1 MMKILKFLLFIPLC
15 CLAVFC
21 TSCKNSHGYEK
32 YVKEL
37 DSLKVVVEQAIG
49 NFKTVDSVAVYNASI
64 KQQTYTQF
72 INANLKDTVSKEE
85 ALNLRDFSNTG
96 TGLQL
101 YLSKRQQWLAEA
113 NNTVNQ
119 LHNLS
124 HDLKNGSVET
134 DEAVE
139 YIHNEKQNSEK
150 IIEELKINT
159 ESVRAIMDTH
169 AKTLP
174 VAENIV
180 KKLNH
185 GSLPPL
191 PLKTKTKF

>member
-1 MMKILKFLLFIPLC
+1 MKLLSFILLC

-21 TSCKNSHGYEK
+21 ASCKNTHGYEK

-49 NFKTVDSVAVYNASI
+49 NFKTVDSVAVYNAYI

-85 ALNLRDFSNTG
+85 ALSLSSLG
-96 TGLQL
+96 SIGEGLQA
-101 YLSKRQQWLAEA
+101 YLSNRSKWLAEA
-113 NNTVNQ
+113 SLTINQ
-119 LHNLS
+119 LHHLS
-124 HDLKNGSVET
+124 TDLKNGSVEI

-139 YIHNEKQNSEK
+139 YIHTEKLQSEK
-150 IIEELKINT
+150 IIEELKVNT
-159 ESVRAIMDTH
+159 ESIRKILAVH
-169 AKTLP
+169 EKSSP
-174 VAENIV
+174 VVEEIV
-180 KKLNH
+180 KKLNN

-191 PLKTKTKF
+191 PIKTEK